1 MLPCQGNVI
10 MTGAAGDWR
19 LPLHRHHGAA
29 GPGVRLLAGQL
40 PRPLS
45 GVRVATAANTL
56 YMLGGQI
63 VSSWRPC
70 TNLRFQGRG
79 ADSSHEYYAEILRF
93 QPDTEEWVLAGS
105 MLQQRYDHASAT
117 IHFEDVRDV
126 CFQ

>member
-1 MLPCQGNVI
+1 
-10 MTGAAGDWR
+10 MTGAAGGWR

-29 GPGVRLLAGQL
+29 GPGVRLLAPGWPAAPPPVGCEGGHRGQHSL
-40 PRPLS
+40 HAGWADCIITALLYQSPCS
-45 GVRVATAANTL
+45 G
-56 YMLGGQI
+56 
-63 VSSWRPC
+63 
-70 TNLRFQGRG
+70 G

>member
-1 MLPCQGNVI
+1 MLLV
-10 MTGAAGDWR
+10 TGGYPYTDITELLDPGSGSWR
-19 LPLHRHHGAA
+19 
-29 GPGVRLLAGQL
+29 LAGQL

-45 GVRVATAANTL
+45 GVRVATVANTL
-56 YMLGGQI
+56 HAGWADCTDCIITALLYQ
-63 VSSWRPC
+63 SPC
-70 TNLRFQGRG
+70 SGG